1 MRHHPKF
8 LLLFLSL
15 FIAACSQ
22 GAKFDTLA
30 GEPVSLAG
38 NGKWQVINY
47 WASWCTPCR
56 EEIPELNHFSRKYAD
71 TVSVY
76 ALNYDGLSG
85 SELHKAATDM
95 GIAFDSLL
103 SDPAAT
109 LGWQRPTVLPT
120 TVIIAPDGQVS
131 GIYSGP
137 QTLAMLAE
145 YTKQETTSE

>member
-56 EEIPELNHFSRKYAD
+56 VEHPQLEAMAEEGIVIYGINYKDNPGN
-71 TVSVY
+71 
-76 ALNYDGLSG
+76 AL
-85 SELHKAATDM
+85 
-95 GIAFDSLL
+95 
-103 SDPAAT
+103 
-109 LGWQRPTVLPT
+109 
-120 TVIIAPDGQVS
+120 
-131 GIYSGP
+131 
-137 QTLAMLAE
+137 
-145 YTKQETTSE
+145 